1 MCSAGCHRAPITSG
15 LGQEMSIREGGAPCS
30 CTAGLWAPHSALGD
44 AVGVGATAWA
54 AEEAR
59 AQGWAS
65 LPAAARWGFWA

>member
-1 MCSAGCHRAPITSG
+1 MFCWVPQGPHHLW
-15 LGQEMSIREGGAPCS
+15 LGTRDEHQGRVVGR
-30 CTAGLWAPHSALGD
+30 APHSALGD